1 MYQIVTLPH
10 WECRT
15 PAPFS
20 RRGESYWTC
29 AELPLGEAWIFVV
42 NTAADP
48 RSQLGSRSVVVVSAE
63 QLLDVLAELGPDRV
77 KSVYQIHRGTPDDDD
92 ALMINR
98 LAAIDVG
105 EDSHDGWR
113 KVFMFQTDD
122 GVRWADERDFDA
134 VGRIVNRVEVAT
146 FRAPPARGY
155 GDKSGVSEA
164 PSMQDV

>member
-1 MYQIVTLPH
+1 MFQIVTLPQ

-29 AELPLGEAWIFVV
+29 AEIPLSQAWIFIV

-48 RSQLGSRSVVVVSAE
+48 RRQLAARSVIVVSIE

-92 ALMINR
+92 ALMVNR
-98 LAAIDVG
+98 LTAIDVG

-113 KVFMFQTDD
+113 KVFMFQADD
-122 GVRWADERDFDA
+122 GVRWADEQDFEA

-146 FRAPPARGY
+146 FRASPARG
-155 GDKSGVSEA
+155 
-164 PSMQDV
+164 